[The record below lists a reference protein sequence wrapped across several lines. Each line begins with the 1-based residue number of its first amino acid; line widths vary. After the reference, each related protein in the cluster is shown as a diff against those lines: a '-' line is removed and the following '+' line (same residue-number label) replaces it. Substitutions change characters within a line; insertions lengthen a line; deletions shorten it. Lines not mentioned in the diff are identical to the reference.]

1 MKNIYKLNFENHSV
15 MYTAQ
20 LSLMNHGVVDFVERF
35 NYLQALDGFDELIQE
50 ANDDKFGEGVYE
62 VLLLKEYSDSK
73 GRLVKS
79 ERLRR
84 KVIDR
89 GDEL

>member
-1 MKNIYKLNFENHSV
+1 MSIYKLHFDKRHV
-15 MYTAQ
+15 MYVAQ
-20 LSLMNHGVVDFVERF
+20 LSLMNYGVVDFVERF
-35 NYLQALDGFDELIQE
+35 DYLQALDGFDELVKE
-50 ANDDKFGEGVYE
+50 ANDDRFGEGVYE
-62 VLLLKEYSDSK
+62 VLLLKEYSDEK

>member
-1 MKNIYKLNFENHSV
+1 MSIYHLNFEKHSV
-15 MYTAQ
+15 MYVAQ
-20 LSLMNHGVVDFVERF
+20 LSLMNYGVVDFVERF
-35 NYLQALDGFDELIQE
+35 DYLQALDAFDELIQE
-50 ANDDKFGEGVYE
+50 ANDDRFGEGVYE
-62 VLLLKEYSDSK
+62 VLLLKEFSDSK

-84 KVIDR
+84 KVVDR

>member
-20 LSLMNHGVVDFVERF
+20 LSLMNYGVVDFVERF
-35 NYLQALDGFDELIQE
+35 NYLQALEGFDELVKE
-50 ANDDKFGEGVYE
+50 ANDDRFGEGVYE
-62 VLLLKEYSDSK
+62 VLLLKEFADPE
-73 GRLVKS
+73 GRLIKS

>member
-1 MKNIYKLNFENHSV
+1 MSIYHLNFEKHSV
-15 MYTAQ
+15 MYVAQ
-20 LSLMNHGVVDFVERF
+20 LSLMNYGVVDFVERF
-35 NYLQALDGFDELIQE
+35 DYLQALDAFDELIQE

-62 VLLLKEYSDSK
+62 VLLLKEFSDSK

>member
-1 MKNIYKLNFENHSV
+1 MNIYHLNFEKGNV
-15 MYTAQ
+15 MYVAQ
-20 LSLMNHGVVDFVERF
+20 LSLMNHGIVDFVERF
-35 NYLQALDGFDELIQE
+35 DYLHALDAFDELIQE

-79 ERLRR
+79 ERLKR

>member
-1 MKNIYKLNFENHSV
+1 

-20 LSLMNHGVVDFVERF
+20 LSMMNYGVVDFVERF
-35 NYLQALDGFDELIQE
+35 NYLQALEGFDELIEE
-50 ANDDKFGEGVYE
+50 ANDDRFGEGVYE
-62 VLLLKEYSDSK
+62 VLLLKEYSDEK

>member
-1 MKNIYKLNFENHSV
+1 MKNIYKLNFENQTV

-20 LSLMNHGVVDFVERF
+20 LSLMNYGVVDFVERF
-35 NYLQALDGFDELIQE
+35 NYLQALEGFDELVKE
-50 ANDDKFGEGVYE
+50 ANDDRFGEGVYE
-62 VLLLKEYSDSK
+62 VLLLKEFADPE
-73 GRLVKS
+73 GRLIKS

-84 KVIDR
+84 MVIDR

>member
-1 MKNIYKLNFENHSV
+1 MKNIYKLNLENHSV

-20 LSLMNHGVVDFVERF
+20 LSLMNYGVVDLVESF
-35 NYLQALDGFDELIQE
+35 NSLQALEGFDELIEE
-50 ANDDKFGEGVYE
+50 ANDDRFGEGVYE
-62 VLLLKEYSDSK
+62 VLLLKEYSDEK

-89 GDEL
+89 GGEL

>member
-1 MKNIYKLNFENHSV
+1 MKNIYKLDFENHSV

-20 LSLMNHGVVDFVERF
+20 LSLMNYGIVDLVESF
-35 NYLQALDGFDELIQE
+35 NSLQALEGFDELVKE

>member
-15 MYTAQ
+15 MYTAY

-35 NYLQALDGFDELIQE
+35 NYLQALEGFDELVKE
-50 ANDDKFGEGVYE
+50 ANDDKCGEGVYE
-62 VLLLKEYSDSK
+62 VLLLKEFADTE
-73 GRLVKS
+73 GRLIKS

-84 KVIDR
+84 KLIDR

>member
-1 MKNIYKLNFENHSV
+1 MKNIYKLNFENHTV
-15 MYTAQ
+15 MYTVQ
-20 LSLMNHGVVDFVERF
+20 LSLMNYGVVDFVERF
-35 NYLQALDGFDELIQE
+35 NYLQALEGFDELVKE
-50 ANDDKFGEGVYE
+50 ANDDRFGEGVYE
-62 VLLLKEYSDSK
+62 VLLLKEFADPE
-73 GRLVKS
+73 GRLIKS

>member
-1 MKNIYKLNFENHSV
+1 MNDKKRDVIYVTYLE
-15 MYTAQ
+15 AGEQ
-20 LSLMNHGVVDFVERF
+20 VVDFVERF
-35 NYLQALDGFDELIQE
+35 NYLQALEGFDELVKE
-50 ANDDKFGEGVYE
+50 ANDDRFGEGVYE
-62 VLLLKEYSDSK
+62 VLLLKEFADPE
-73 GRLVKS
+73 GRLIKS

>member
-1 MKNIYKLNFENHSV
+1 MSIYHLNFEKGNV
-15 MYTAQ
+15 MYVAQ
-20 LSLMNHGVVDFVERF
+20 LSLMNHGIVDFVERF
-35 NYLQALDGFDELIQE
+35 DYLQALDGFDELIQE
-50 ANDDKFGEGVYE
+50 ANDDRFGEGVYE

-79 ERLRR
+79 DRLRR

>member
-1 MKNIYKLNFENHSV
+1 MKNIYKLNFENQSV
-15 MYTAQ
+15 MYMAQ
-20 LSLMNHGVVDFVERF
+20 LSLMNYGIVDFVERF
-35 NYLQALDGFDELIQE
+35 NYLQALEGFDELVKE
-50 ANDDKFGEGVYE
+50 ANDDRFGEGVYE
-62 VLLLKEYSDSK
+62 VLLLKEYSDEK

>member
-1 MKNIYKLNFENHSV
+1 MSIYKLHFEKGNV
-15 MYTAQ
+15 MYVAQ
-20 LSLMNHGVVDFVERF
+20 LSLMNYGVVDFVERF
-35 NYLQALDGFDELIQE
+35 DYLQALDGFDELIQE
-50 ANDDKFGEGVYE
+50 ANDDRFGEGVYE

>member
-20 LSLMNHGVVDFVERF
+20 LSMMNYGIVDFVERF
-35 NYLQALDGFDELIQE
+35 NYLQALEAFDELVKE
-50 ANDDKFGEGVYE
+50 ANDDRFGEGVYE
-62 VLLLKEYSDSK
+62 VLLLKEYSDEK

-79 ERLRR
+79 ERLKR

-89 GDEL
+89 GDAR

>member
-1 MKNIYKLNFENHSV
+1 MSIYHLNFEKHSV
-15 MYTAQ
+15 MYVAQ
-20 LSLMNHGVVDFVERF
+20 LSLMNYGVVDLVERF
-35 NYLQALDGFDELIQE
+35 DYLQALDAFDELIQE
-50 ANDDKFGEGVYE
+50 ANDDRFGEGVYE
-62 VLLLKEYSDSK
+62 VLLLKEISDSK

>member
-1 MKNIYKLNFENHSV
+1 MKNIYKSNFENHSV

-20 LSLMNHGVVDFVERF
+20 LSLMNYGIVDFVESF
-35 NYLQALDGFDELIQE
+35 NSLQALEGFDELVKE
-50 ANDDKFGEGVYE
+50 ANDDRFGEGVYE
-62 VLLLKEYSDSK
+62 VLLLKEYSDEK

>member
-1 MKNIYKLNFENHSV
+1 MSIYHLNFEKHSV
-15 MYTAQ
+15 MYVAQ
-20 LSLMNHGVVDFVERF
+20 LSLMNYGVVDFVERF
-35 NYLQALDGFDELIQE
+35 DYLQALDAFDELIQE
-50 ANDDKFGEGVYE
+50 ANDDRFGEGVYE
-62 VLLLKEYSDSK
+62 VLLLKEISDSK

>member
-20 LSLMNHGVVDFVERF
+20 LNLMNYGIVDFVERF
-35 NYLQALDGFDELIQE
+35 NYLQALEGFDELVKE
-50 ANDDKFGEGVYE
+50 ANDDRFGEGVYE
-62 VLLLKEYSDSK
+62 VLLLKEFADPE
-73 GRLVKS
+73 GRLIKS

>member
-1 MKNIYKLNFENHSV
+1 MSIYHLNFEKHSV
-15 MYTAQ
+15 MYVAQ
-20 LSLMNHGVVDFVERF
+20 LSLMNYGVVDFVERF
-35 NYLQALDGFDELIQE
+35 DYLQALDAFDELIQE
-50 ANDDKFGEGVYE
+50 ANDDRFGEGVYE
-62 VLLLKEYSDSK
+62 VLLLKEFSDSK

-89 GDEL
+89 GDEI

>member
-1 MKNIYKLNFENHSV
+1 MSIYKLHFDGNHV
-15 MYTAQ
+15 MYVAQ
-20 LSLMNHGVVDFVERF
+20 LSLMNYGVVDMVERF
-35 NYLQALDGFDELIQE
+35 EYLQALAGFDELIEE
-50 ANDDKFGEGVYE
+50 ANNDKFGEGVYE
-62 VLLLKEYSDSK
+62 VLLLKEYSDEK

>member
-1 MKNIYKLNFENHSV
+1 MNIYHLNFEKHSV
-15 MYTAQ
+15 MYVAQ
-20 LSLMNHGVVDFVERF
+20 LSLMNYGIVDFVERF
-35 NYLQALDGFDELIQE
+35 DYLQALDAFDELIQE
-50 ANDDKFGEGVYE
+50 ANDDRFGEGVYE
-62 VLLLKEYSDSK
+62 VLLLKEYSDEK

-84 KVIDR
+84 KVVDR

>member
-1 MKNIYKLNFENHSV
+1 MNIYHLNFEKHYV
-15 MYTAQ
+15 MYVAQ
-20 LSLMNHGVVDFVERF
+20 LSLMNYGVVDFVESF
-35 NYLQALDGFDELIQE
+35 DYLQALAGFDELIEE
-50 ANDDKFGEGVYE
+50 ANNDKFGEGVYE
-62 VLLLKEYSDSK
+62 VLLLKEFSDSK

-89 GDEL
+89 GDEI

>member
-1 MKNIYKLNFENHSV
+1 MNIYHLNFEKHSV
-15 MYTAQ
+15 MYVAQ
-20 LSLMNHGVVDFVERF
+20 LSLMNYGVVDFVERF
-35 NYLQALDGFDELIQE
+35 DYLQALDAFDELIQE
-50 ANDDKFGEGVYE
+50 ANDDRFGEGVYE

-84 KVIDR
+84 KLVDR